1 MLKYTLIERRDMRK
15 DAEPDAK
22 LYYPQLVHNGRVEFE
37 TFCEEIAEQTSLT
50 SGDIKNCVDRMVH
63 NIAWHLREGRS
74 VDCGD
79 LGSFL
84 LALRSGGA
92 PTKAAY
98 DVEKQMRKAKVMFYP
113 GKELRE
119 IRETLQYQRVT
130 EEEAADPDEED
141 PDEGGGNDDGPTV
154 Q

>member
-1 MLKYTLIERRDMRK
+1 MLKYTLIERRDMRR

-37 TFCEEIAEQTSLT
+37 TFCDEIAEQTSLT
-50 SGDIKNCVDRMVH
+50 TGDVKNCVDRIVH
-63 NIAWHLREGRS
+63 NIAHHLREGRS

-84 LALRSGGA
+84 LSLRSAGA
-92 PTKAAY
+92 ATKKDY
-98 DVEKQMRKAKVMFYP
+98 DVSELMRKAKVMFYP

-119 IRETLQYQRVT
+119 IRETLQYQRVSDEEA
-130 EEEAADPDEED
+130 EEEEPDE
-141 PDEGGGNDDGPTV
+141 GGNDDGPVV